1 MKIISKLNVCNFE
14 EALCILKGMYET
26 APKFQNEHKLIGFC
40 TWLNLAETLSCI
52 YILLVDSE
60 IIDSDPFSFMN
71 NLIFSYSG

>member
-1 MKIISKLNVCNFE
+1 MKIISNLNVCNFE

-26 APKFQNEHKLIGFC
+26 ASKFQHEHKLIGFC
-40 TWLNLAETLSCI
+40 TWLNLAETLSFI

-60 IIDSDPFSFMN
+60 IIDSDPCSFMN